1 MTRILFVII
10 IFITSAG
17 AAQGQDAVRDTAS
30 AKSLS
35 GIICSDSRD
44 FIDCISLRFRETTH
58 PDGTSLLT
66 AGIAAGTAA
75 SLFFADQSVR
85 TIAARNHSHLNDDV
99 LNITEQY
106 GATEDAI
113 ILSGSIYGAGLVLG
127 TPEIR
132 KTGTMLME
140 SLLWTGVVTTVIK
153 YAFGRARP
161 YMNKGNGRFQGIQ
174 FSDDYLSFP
183 SGHAAVAFTLSSVLS
198 ERINNTAASIGL
210 YTLAGLTGAARI
222 YHDQHWLSDVFLG
235 AVIGT
240 SVGTAVARDDDEKAS
255 NHISTRIF
263 LLPNGFGFAMEF

>member
-1 MTRILFVII
+1 MTRILFVIL
-10 IFITSAG
+10 IFRTSAG

-35 GIICSDSRD
+35 GILCSDSRD
-44 FIDCISLRFRETTH
+44 FIDCIGLRFHEATH
-58 PDGTSLLT
+58 PDGPSLWT
-66 AGIAAGTAA
+66 AGIVTGTTAA
-75 SLFFADQSVR
+75 LFLADVPIRSFALRS
-85 TIAARNHSHLNDDV
+85 HSSLNDDI

-106 GATEDAI
+106 GATGNAI

-153 YAFGRARP
+153 YTFGRARP
-161 YMNKGNGRFQGIQ
+161 YMNKGNVRFQGIQ
-174 FSDDYLSFP
+174 FSDDFLSFP

-198 ERINNTAASIGL
+198 KRINNTAASIGL

-240 SVGTAVARDDDEKAS
+240 SVGTAVARDDDEKSS

>member
-1 MTRILFVII
+1 MSRFILYIS
-10 IFITSAG
+10 IF
-17 AAQGQDAVRDTAS
+17 AALSGTVRCQNADVDTAS
-30 AKSLS
+30 TKLS
-35 GIICSDSRD
+35 GILCSDSRD
-44 FIDCISLRFRETTH
+44 FIDCIGLRFHEATH
-58 PDGTSLLT
+58 PDGPSLLT
-66 AGIAAGTAA
+66 AGIVTGTTAA
-75 SLFFADQSVR
+75 LFLADGSVR
-85 TIAARNHSHLNDDV
+85 SFAGRSHSSLNDDI

-106 GATEDAI
+106 GATGDAI
-113 ILSGSIYGAGLVLG
+113 ILSGSIYGAGLVFG
-127 TPEIR
+127 ASEIR

-153 YAFGRARP
+153 YTFGRARP
-161 YMNKGNGRFQGIQ
+161 YMNEGNARFKGIQ

-240 SVGTAVARDDDEKAS
+240 SVGTAVAHDDNEKPSHHSSA
-255 NHISTRIF
+255 HIF